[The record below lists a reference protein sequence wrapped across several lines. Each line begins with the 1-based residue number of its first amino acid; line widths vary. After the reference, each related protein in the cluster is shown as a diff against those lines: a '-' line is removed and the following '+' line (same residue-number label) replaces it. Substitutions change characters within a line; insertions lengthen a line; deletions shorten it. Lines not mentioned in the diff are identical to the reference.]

1 MRMISSRGSRV
12 RRLVMAPERGA
23 TAVLTVSLLVPVLFG
38 AAALSVD
45 VGSLMW
51 ERRQLQNGAD
61 SASMTAA
68 QTCAEKPTLCPPS
81 ITSGSVATMANS
93 NANDNAATVTSI
105 CGNSVARVTS
115 PSLTLCTTPATAGI
129 ADCAPV
135 PSGASTLPWIE
146 VRTLTK
152 TSTGASSITNR
163 FARMVTQTN
172 AQTGVRACARA
183 GWGGV
188 NPANLNVLPI
198 TVSYCDWKAATGY
211 TGTPGSATYPPA
223 PDYSIN
229 SYGYG
234 GTNPWQTS
242 WQRTIYT
249 KGSPSTCSTWNGHVA
264 PGGFS
269 QLDTNTVCSVSTT
282 NGAWYHGQ
290 PGNSTPC
297 PSTSF
302 AGLLGTVV
310 YLPVFDCMTA
320 APTTITAATDCNSGS
335 GSNLYYHV
343 SGYAAFYLTG
353 WYFSSTPQSSIV
365 GGGLPC
371 TGGDRCIEGWFLKDL
386 ITASDMASLINP
398 TPGAPN
404 YGLTSVAQLG

>member
-1 MRMISSRGSRV
+1 MTFSRRGMR
-12 RRLVMAPERGA
+12 RRLASAPERGA
-23 TAVLTVSLLVPVLFG
+23 TAVLTIILLVPVLFA

-45 VGSLMW
+45 VGNLLS

-61 SASMTAA
+61 AAAFTAA
-68 QTCAEKPTLCPPS
+68 QTCAEKPSLCPPS
-81 ITSGSVATMANS
+81 ITSGPVATMANS
-93 NANDNAATVTSI
+93 NANDNMATVTSI
-105 CGNSVARVTS
+105 CGSAAARASS
-115 PSLTLCTTPATAGI
+115 PGLTLCTAPASPGLTDCPTIPTA
-129 ADCAPV
+129 AAN
-135 PSGASTLPWIE
+135 LPYVE
-146 VRTLTK
+146 VRTLTR
-152 TSTGASSITNR
+152 TSTGSSTLINR
-163 FARMVTQTN
+163 FARIANRNAATN
-172 AQTGVRACARA
+172 SVRACSRA

-198 TVSYCDWKAATGY
+198 TVSYCDWTAATGY

-386 ITASDMASLINP
+386 ISASDMASLINP